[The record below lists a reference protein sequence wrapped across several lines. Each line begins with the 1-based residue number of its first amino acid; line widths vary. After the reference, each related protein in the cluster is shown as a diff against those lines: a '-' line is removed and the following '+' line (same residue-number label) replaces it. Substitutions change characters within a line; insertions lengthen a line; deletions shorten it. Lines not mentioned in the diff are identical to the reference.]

1 MTLFNIADEIA
12 VALGMIHDDSRMNR
26 IALAYNVKIAI
37 DKVRDQIITKSISL
51 GGDQRQAADMLEV
64 FTVTPAWHPADA
76 TINWDYHFFDLPRA
90 LYSLPGDGGLNWVR
104 YNRAGLPRNCPPTV
118 ASAVFTHTTLG
129 ALSGLYG
136 STYQSPKNTRPYVAR
151 DKDRVYLF
159 GVDPQ
164 VRSLLVGLYC
174 TLPDLT
180 EIDPNAEIDIPAE
193 YLLTVKKMVID
204 ACRFSLLV
212 PERLKNDG
220 RDLEP
225 NQQIRTE
232 RLSSINDPANLS
244 DL

>member
-1 MTLFNIADEIA
+1 MTLFNIADEVA
-12 VALGMIHDDSRMNR
+12 VALGYTTDDARMNR
-26 IALAYNVKIAI
+26 IALAYNVKIAV
-37 DKVRDQIITKSISL
+37 DKVRDQIITKSISI

-64 FTVTPAWHPADA
+64 FVVNTAWHQAADQ
-76 TINWDYHFFDLPRA
+76 NDWNYHYFELPRK

-104 YNRAGLPRNCPPTV
+104 YNRNDLPRNCTPSI
-118 ASAVFTHTTLG
+118 ARAVFTHTTLG

-136 STYQSPKNTRPYVAR
+136 STYQMPSNVQPYVAR
-151 DKDRVYLF
+151 DKDRVYIY

-164 VRSLLVGLYC
+164 VKTLLVGLYC
-174 TLPDLT
+174 TLPDFT
-180 EIDPNAEIDIPAE
+180 SINPNEDVDIPEE

-204 ACRFSLLV
+204 TCRFSLMV
-212 PERLKNDG
+212 PERLKVDG

-232 RLSSINDPANLS
+232 RLSSINDPANIS